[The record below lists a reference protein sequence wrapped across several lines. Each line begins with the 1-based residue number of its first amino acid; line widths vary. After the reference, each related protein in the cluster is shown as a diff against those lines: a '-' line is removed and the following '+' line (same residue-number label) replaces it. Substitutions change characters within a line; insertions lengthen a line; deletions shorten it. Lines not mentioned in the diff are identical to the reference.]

1 MTWNHAYCL
10 AFGVGG
16 LKDEDPVEALR
27 NNKPEVIA
35 ALLERV
41 EQLLTND
48 AEYIEALGSDAFD
61 SFEETK

>member
-1 MTWNHAYCL
+1 MTWNHAYSIGF
-10 AFGVGG
+10 AVGG

-27 NNKPEVIA
+27 KNKPEVIA

-48 AEYIEALGSDAFD
+48 AEYIEALGNGAFD
-61 SFEETK
+61 SYEETK